1 MGGNAVGIFVHSVD
15 LDSPAYNIG
24 LRCADQILEYNGTDL
39 RNIGLNISALIDYSV
54 TVSCRLYEGYTLCIS
69 INPKEDAYNGVI
81 V

>member
-39 RNIGLNISALIDYSV
+39 RDIMGLNSSAHIPSV
-54 TVSCRLYEGYTLCIS
+54 QGVVTPFYIVSYYIKRVTTYFL
-69 INPKEDAYNGVI
+69 VI
-81 V
+81 Q